1 MGIKGQDAI
10 SCRGGLGLH
19 VTRGERRIQE
29 MENHLKCMKDKLFML
44 ETMLPGPVT
53 NTANQE
59 GEPGADG
66 QEGTWYLS
74 KMK

>member
-1 MGIKGQDAI
+1 MGINGQEVI
-10 SCRGGLGLH
+10 SCRGGVGLH

-29 MENHLKCMKDKLFML
+29 MENHLKCLREKLCML
-44 ETMLPGPVT
+44 ESMLPGSVS
-53 NTANQE
+53 NTENQE
-59 GEPGADG
+59 NEPETDG